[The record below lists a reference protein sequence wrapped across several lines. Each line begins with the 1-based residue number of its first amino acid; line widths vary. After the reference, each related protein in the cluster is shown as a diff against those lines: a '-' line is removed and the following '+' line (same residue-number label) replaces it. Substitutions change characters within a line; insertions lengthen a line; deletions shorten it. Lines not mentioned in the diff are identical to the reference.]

1 MKELTTK
8 VIAWAHERGIF
19 DPENGSSAIVQTS
32 KLMEEVIELRDELLK
47 FDLEECAWVVNGAR
61 SRLIELEL
69 GDCLVVLTLIAEFQ
83 DTTLEECLVA
93 AYSKIKDRKGKM
105 VCGKFVKEGD

>member
-19 DPENGSSAIVQTS
+19 DPENGSSALVQTS
-32 KLMEEVIELRDELLK
+32 KLMEEVIELRDELL
-47 FDLEECAWVVNGAR
+47 LNGDGVK
-61 SRLIELEL
+61 LEL

-105 VCGKFVKEGD
+105 VLSLLHI